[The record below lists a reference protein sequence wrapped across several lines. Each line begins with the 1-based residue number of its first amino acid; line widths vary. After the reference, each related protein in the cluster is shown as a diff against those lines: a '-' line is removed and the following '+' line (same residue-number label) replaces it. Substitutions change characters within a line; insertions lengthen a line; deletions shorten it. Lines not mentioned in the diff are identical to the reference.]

1 MPDNFEELCHSIK
14 VYKNKADAPFF
25 CVMSHDGKV
34 FSAGKEAFFDHIFD
48 DTILCLWDFV
58 GENGVPPQRFIEAVL
73 ESIEKFIENE
83 GIRFRQIHINTYMK
97 LFSMFLAHR
106 EKG

>member
-1 MPDNFEELCHSIK
+1 MPDSFEELCHNIK

-48 DTILCLWDFV
+48 DAILCLWDLTGKIV
-58 GENGVPPQRFIEAVL
+58 SPQRFIEAVL
-73 ESIEKFIENE
+73 QSVKKFIENE
-83 GIRFRQIHINTYMK
+83 GISFREIHINTYME

-106 EKG
+106 QKG

>member
-1 MPDNFEELCHSIK
+1 MPDSFEELCHSIK

-34 FSAGKEAFFDHIFD
+34 FTAGKEAFFDSIFD

-58 GENGVPPQRFIEAVL
+58 GKRVPPQRFIEAIL
-73 ESIEKFIENE
+73 ESIKKFIENE
-83 GIRFRQIHINTYMK
+83 GIRFRQIQINEYME
-97 LFSMFLAHR
+97 LFSMFLANK

>member
-14 VYKNKADAPFF
+14 IYKNKADAPFF
-25 CVMSHDGKV
+25 CVMCHDRQV
-34 FSAGKEAFFDHIFD
+34 FTAGKEAFFDNIFD
-48 DTILCLWDFV
+48 DTILCLWAFV
-58 GENGVPPQRFIEAVL
+58 GERVPPQRFIEAVL

-97 LFSMFLAHR
+97 LFSMFLAHK

>member
-1 MPDNFEELCHSIK
+1 MPDNFEELCHNIK

-25 CVMSHDGKV
+25 CVMCHDGKV
-34 FSAGKEAFFDHIFD
+34 FTAGKEAFFDNIFD
-48 DTILCLWDFV
+48 DTILCLWDIV
-58 GENGVPPQRFIEAVL
+58 GGRVPPQRFIEAVL
-73 ESIEKFIENE
+73 ESIKKFIENE
-83 GIRFRQIHINTYMK
+83 GIRFRQIHINTYME